1 MGGAG
6 DLYSWWVGLPSAL
19 YVGAT
24 IDVGFW
30 PIYIAVRVCEPVS
43 ECCTFLLLGGGVQ
56 RVLLYMH
63 DCSLESDRQMSTP
76 QERYMH

>member
-1 MGGAG
+1 MDGAE
-6 DLYSWWVGLPSAL
+6 DSYSWWVGLPSAL

-43 ECCTFLLLGGGVQ
+43 ECCTFLLLGGGGA
-56 RVLLYMH
+56 
-63 DCSLESDRQMSTP
+63 ESTPIYVP
-76 QERYMH
+76 QERHMH